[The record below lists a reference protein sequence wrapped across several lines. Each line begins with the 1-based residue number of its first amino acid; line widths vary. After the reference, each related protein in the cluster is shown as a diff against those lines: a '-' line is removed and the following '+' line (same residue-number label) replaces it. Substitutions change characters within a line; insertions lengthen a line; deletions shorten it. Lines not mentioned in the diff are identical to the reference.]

1 MESRKLN
8 FRPLDESFFVK
19 KEVRKMKKFSI
30 PSGTRDLIL
39 DECMKKRA
47 LQKGIEEVFDA
58 YGYDEIITPSI
69 EYYQT
74 YQTGF
79 EQLKDEQMYKFFDQD
94 GKILTLRMDMTVP
107 IARVCASKFK
117 DQTPPFRFR
126 YHANVYK
133 VKQSFAGKRNEVTDC
148 GIELLGLQDKESDL
162 EILMCA
168 LEVMETMKQ
177 SSYTLEI
184 GNVNFFHSACDELQ
198 LDKEEVEILA
208 DLIDRKSMI
217 ELKDY
222 LSKLKLDEDK
232 QQFFLQLPWLCGDIK
247 VLDDALTYCFNDQL
261 KDIVYQLKQL
271 MSDLTALGYGKH
283 ITFDLGKVP
292 HLNYYSG
299 LLFEGFVEGIGTSVL
314 SGGRYDHLLE
324 KFGKPM
330 PAIGFSVKLDY
341 LLEVYELTCETK
353 KTMQILYPLSKQL
366 EALQKAK
373 TLRKDYRV
381 ELLPQEREDIEV
393 KEVMA

>member
-1 MESRKLN
+1 MKL
-8 FRPLDESFFVK
+8 RIV
-19 KEVRKMKKFSI
+19 
-30 PSGTRDLIL
+30 
-39 DECMKKRA
+39 
-47 LQKGIEEVFDA
+47 GIC
-58 YGYDEIITPSI
+58 
-69 EYYQT
+69 
-74 YQTGF
+74 
-79 EQLKDEQMYKFFDQD
+79 K
-94 GKILTLRMDMTVP
+94 
-107 IARVCASKFK
+107 
-117 DQTPPFRFR
+117 
-126 YHANVYK
+126 
-133 VKQSFAGKRNEVTDC
+133 
-148 GIELLGLQDKESDL
+148 LLGLQDKESDL

-353 KTMQILYPLSKQL
+353 KTIQILYPLSKQL

>member
-1 MESRKLN
+1 MYVIVVDVDRFFMCSERGQTTQIHKILN
-8 FRPLDESFFVK
+8 NNVVVVLDEQEKEQVVMGRGLAFK
-19 KEVRKMKKFSI
+19 KKC
-30 PSGTRDLIL
+30 G
-39 DECMKKRA
+39 
-47 LQKGIEEVFDA
+47 
-58 YGYDEIITPSI
+58 DEIDPAQIDKVFTMSNPDTNNKFQEIVANIPLEYMLLVEDIITYAKTHIGKKINDSI
-69 EYYQT
+69 Y
-74 YQTGF
+74 
-79 EQLKDEQMYKFFDQD
+79 
-94 GKILTLRMDMTVP
+94 I
-107 IARVCASKFK
+107 S
-117 DQTPPFRFR
+117 
-126 YHANVYK
+126 
-133 VKQSFAGKRNEVTDC
+133 
-148 GIELLGLQDKESDL
+148 
-162 EILMCA
+162 
-168 LEVMETMKQ
+168 
-177 SSYTLEI
+177 
-184 GNVNFFHSACDELQ
+184 
-198 LDKEEVEILA
+198 LA
-208 DLIDRKSMI
+208 DHIFMS
-217 ELKDY
+217 
-222 LSKLKLDEDK
+222 
-232 QQFFLQLPWLCGDIK
+232 

-353 KTMQILYPLSKQL
+353 KTIQILYPLSKQL

>member
-1 MESRKLN
+1 
-8 FRPLDESFFVK
+8 
-19 KEVRKMKKFSI
+19 MKKFSI

-208 DLIDRKSMI
+208 DLIDHKSMI

-353 KTMQILYPLSKQL
+353 KTIQILYPLSKQL